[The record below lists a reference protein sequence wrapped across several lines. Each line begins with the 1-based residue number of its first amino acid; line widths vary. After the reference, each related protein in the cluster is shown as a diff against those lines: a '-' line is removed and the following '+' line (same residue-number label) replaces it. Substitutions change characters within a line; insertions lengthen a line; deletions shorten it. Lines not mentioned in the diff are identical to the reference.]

1 MARKPK
7 NSIYDRIEETKSE
20 IAKTEQHL
28 AQLKLQ
34 LEDLLH
40 EKDDFEM
47 RQSWAIIKESGMNFK
62 EVQKLLMNNKPSNEK

>member
-7 NSIYDRIEETKSE
+7 NSVYDRIEETKLE
-20 IAKTEQHL
+20 IAKTEQYL

-40 EKDDFEM
+40 EKDDLEM
-47 RQSWAIIKESGMNFK
+47 RQSWAMIKESGMTFE
-62 EVQKLLMNNKPSNEK
+62 EVQKLLMKNKPSNEK

>member
-7 NSIYDRIEETKSE
+7 NSVYDRIEETKLE
-20 IAKTEQHL
+20 IAKTEQYL

-40 EKDDFEM
+40 EKDDLEM
-47 RQSWAIIKESGMNFK
+47 RQSWVMIKESGMTFE